1 MVLDLKTQEK
11 VNAYFK
17 SQTSLWKDI
26 YTDNSLLAEI
36 VRDRH
41 AAVLRWIDCL
51 GLAPGS
57 TVLEVGCGA
66 GFMAVELAQR
76 GLCVRAIDS
85 LEVMVGQAC
94 QQAAKAGVANLLSVE
109 VGDAHALP
117 FDDEPFDLVLTIGV
131 IPWLAQPKVAL
142 REIAR
147 VTKPGGYAIVTTAN
161 RKALP
166 SLLDPMYNPYLAPL
180 RRSVKMALSRIGL
193 YRQSSS
199 HPLSMIYHDCHVIDD
214 YLQGLGLNK
223 IRGMTRG
230 FEFWFLRHKVLPE
243 RPGIVLHHI
252 LQSLVDRN
260 IPVIRSLGI
269 TYFVLTRKTD
279 CLLRR

>member
-1 MVLDLKTQEK
+1 MIQDLQTQEK

-17 SQTSLWKDI
+17 SQTSLWKDL
-26 YTDNSLLAEI
+26 YTGDSLLAEI

-51 GLAPGS
+51 ALAPGS
-57 TVLEVGCGA
+57 KVLEIGCGA

-76 GLCVRAIDS
+76 GLCVQAVDS
-85 LEVMVGQAC
+85 VETMVRQAR
-94 QQAAKAGVANLLSVE
+94 QQAAKAGVVNLLSIE

-117 FDDEPFDLVLTIGV
+117 FDDESFDLVFTVGV
-131 IPWLAQPKVAL
+131 IPWLTNPKVAL

-147 VTKPGGYAIVTTAN
+147 VTRPGGYAIVTTAN
-161 RKALP
+161 RMALP

-180 RRSVKMALSRIGL
+180 RRSVKMALVRIGL
-193 YRQSSS
+193 YRQSSGR
-199 HPLSMIYHDCHVIDD
+199 PLSMTYHDCHFIDD

-243 RPGIVLHHI
+243 RLGIVLHHI
-252 LQSLVDRN
+252 LQSLVDCN
-260 IPVIRSLGI
+260 IPVFRFLGI

-279 CLLRR
+279 WYSK